1 MSAIPSPGRT
11 AQRTLSPMRRMILVV
26 AVLAIVGV
34 VVYRRRSIDRFE
46 QELAIGRHADDVA
59 AA

>member
-1 MSAIPSPGRT
+1 
-11 AQRTLSPMRRMILVV
+11 MILVV
-26 AVLAIVGV
+26 AVLAIAVV

>member
-1 MSAIPSPGRT
+1 
-11 AQRTLSPMRRMILVV
+11 MILVV
-26 AVLAIVGV
+26 AVLAIAGV

-46 QELAIGRHADDVA
+46 QELAIGPHADDVA